1 MEIEPIKDDLNLN
14 KIDRQHRIGKI
25 AGGILIVIIGSLFL
39 AKELGVIIP
48 VWLFSWKVLLIA
60 LGLVHGIKSGFKRPW
75 WLVLVFYGIDLILIF
90 AYYQPSKSNRY
101 YRFIFILVFTI
112 LNSITVRFLVD
123 WMHIDVIGYS
133 EFLFLSMPIRSA
145 FTLLLL
151 SFVTVMSWLMNELEN
166 QRQQEKRRVDTEQMI
181 KEAELGLLRQKLQ
194 PHFLFNSLNSISA
207 LAISQPDEARNMIH
221 QLSDFLRGTMKK
233 DDQEFVKFDEEIK
246 HLQLYL
252 EIEKVRFGHRLIVD
266 MNIASEALS
275 KMVPPLIMQ
284 PIVENAIKFGLY
296 GTLEETM
303 IKIEANLEGSYLV
316 IKTENPFDA
325 DSQGN
330 SSGTGFGLTSIQRR
344 LFFIVCSSRSIENR

>member
-1 MEIEPIKDDLNLN
+1 
-14 KIDRQHRIGKI
+14 
-25 AGGILIVIIGSLFL
+25 
-39 AKELGVIIP
+39 
-48 VWLFSWKVLLIA
+48 
-60 LGLVHGIKSGFKRPW
+60 
-75 WLVLVFYGIDLILIF
+75 
-90 AYYQPSKSNRY
+90 
-101 YRFIFILVFTI
+101 
-112 LNSITVRFLVD
+112 
-123 WMHIDVIGYS
+123 
-133 EFLFLSMPIRSA
+133 
-145 FTLLLL
+145 
-151 SFVTVMSWLMNELEN
+151 MNELEN

-344 LFFIVCSSRSIENR
+344 LFLLFARQDLLKTDKKEKSFTTILRIPQKS

>member
-1 MEIEPIKDDLNLN
+1 MPDN
-14 KIDRQHRIGKI
+14 IGMLKSI
-25 AGGILIVIIGSLFL
+25 F
-39 AKELGVIIP
+39 KHKKP
-48 VWLFSWKVLLIA
+48 
-60 LGLVHGIKSGFKRPW
+60 LGLLAFTGAVLFFSVMQTIILHRLGWSWSVSIMDSTLSF
-75 WLVLVFYGIDLILIF
+75 LSLVFYGIDLILIF

-344 LFFIVCSSRSIENR
+344 LFLLFARQDLLKTDKKEKSFTTILRIPQKS